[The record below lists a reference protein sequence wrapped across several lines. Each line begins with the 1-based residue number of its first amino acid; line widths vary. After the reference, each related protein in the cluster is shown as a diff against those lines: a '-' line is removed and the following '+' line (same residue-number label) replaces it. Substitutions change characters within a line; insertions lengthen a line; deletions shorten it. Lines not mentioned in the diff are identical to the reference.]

1 MTQGLA
7 SMYYT
12 PQQGNVRKLGSGI
25 GLYSTH
31 GVDADQFN
39 NQVQTVDTTPT
50 VELPKSTAINYDFGN
65 NGADK
70 GWMAKVADWFT
81 PQGDKGTSVGGN
93 IINAVGT
100 GVQGASGLAG
110 IYFAHKNAEALEE
123 QQKRENKIQDK
134 ALARVDNMQ
143 KNYDTSTRVVG

>member
-50 VELPKSTAINYDFGN
+50 VELPKSAAIKYDFG

-93 IINAVGT
+93 IVNAVGT
-100 GVQGASGLAG
+100 GVNAASGLAG
-110 IYFAHKNAEALEE
+110 MYFAK
-123 QQKRENKIQDK
+123 
-134 ALARVDNMQ
+134 
-143 KNYDTSTRVVG
+143 KNYDLQKDQQDYLKKREAQSDARKSKFAANAGNGATY